1 MKVTLGHR
9 ANFQLIFAGSYGVGK
24 TTALQTISD
33 IPVANT
39 DVKSL
44 EATKQL
50 QEQGK
55 TKTTVGLDY
64 GELHLPDDS
73 VIALVGLPGQSRFSD
88 MWDLLLNKQSGVV
101 LWLYGDKEQ
110 PLEECKY
117 WLDILHQ
124 REATSRLAVVVT
136 RLPIPTP
143 NQLLSPYRELVREYN
158 PYAPVICADPRKR
171 EQVIQTVLMAVGT
184 PVFKQK

>member
-9 ANFQLIFAGSYGVGK
+9 ANFQLIFAGPYGVGK

-44 EATKQL
+44 EATEQL
-50 QEQGK
+50 KKQGK
-55 TKTTVGLDY
+55 TTTTVGMDY
-64 GELHLPDDS
+64 GELHLPDKT
-73 VIALVGLPGQSRFSD
+73 VVALMGLPGQSRFKD
-88 MWDLLLNKQSGVV
+88 MWDILLNKHTGVL
-101 LWLYGDKEQ
+101 LWLYGDAEQ
-110 PLEECKY
+110 PLEECKS
-117 WLDILHQ
+117 WLDILHK
-124 REATSRLAVVVT
+124 RGATGRLAVVIT

-143 NQLLSPYRELVREYN
+143 NELLQPYRELIRNYN

-184 PVFKQK
+184 PAFKR

>member
-9 ANFQLIFAGSYGVGK
+9 ADSQLIFAGPYGVGK

-44 EATKQL
+44 EASKQL
-50 QEQGK
+50 QEKGK

-64 GELHLPDDS
+64 GELHLTDGT
-73 VIALVGLPGQSRFSD
+73 VITLLGLPGQSRFND
-88 MWDLLLNKQSGVV
+88 MWDLLLNKQAGVI
-101 LWLYGDKEQ
+101 LWLYGDAKE
-110 PLEECKY
+110 PLKECEY
-117 WLDILHQ
+117 WLDMLHK
-124 REATSRLAVVVT
+124 RKATKQLAVVVT

-143 NQLLSPYRELVREYN
+143 NLLLNPYRELVKNYN

-171 EQVIQTVLMAVGT
+171 EHVIQTVLMAVGT
-184 PVFKQK
+184 PIFK

>member
-1 MKVTLGHR
+1 MKVILGHR
-9 ANFQLIFAGSYGVGK
+9 ANSQLIFAGPYGVGK

-44 EATKQL
+44 EADKQL
-50 QEQGK
+50 QESGK
-55 TKTTVGLDY
+55 TTTTVGLDY
-64 GELHLPDDS
+64 GELHLADGTL
-73 VIALVGLPGQSRFSD
+73 IALLGLPGQSRFND
-88 MWDLLLNKQSGVV
+88 MWDLLLHKQVGIV
-101 LWLYGDKEQ
+101 LWLYGNKKDS
-110 PLEECKY
+110 LEECQY

-124 REATSRLAVVVT
+124 RKATKQLAVVVT

-143 NQLLSPYRELVREYN
+143 NLLLNPYRELVRNYN
-158 PYAPVICADPRKR
+158 PYAPVISADPRKR

-184 PVFKQK
+184 PVFE